1 MKVGLVQM
9 GWHPDDC
16 WCVCLSYLS
25 LRHKIEKMVSNN
37 GGSRVLHN
45 SRYRDQ
51 DCWHSDP

>member
-16 WCVCLSYLS
+16 WYVCLSYLS

-45 SRYRDQ
+45 SRYCDQ